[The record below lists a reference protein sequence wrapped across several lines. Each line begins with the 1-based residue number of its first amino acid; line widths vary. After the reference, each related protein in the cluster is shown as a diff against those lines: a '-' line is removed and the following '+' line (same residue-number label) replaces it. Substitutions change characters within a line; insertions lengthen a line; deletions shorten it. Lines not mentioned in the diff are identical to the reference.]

1 MTGAPSARSQLARV
15 TTRLEEL
22 AVRIR
27 EAGGQPQAA
36 VQELAQQA
44 SDLSAEAAELIP
56 QAIAEAE
63 AEARGDG
70 APEPPSPGGTTPD
83 APAA

>member
-1 MTGAPSARSQLARV
+1 MTSAHSARDQLARV
-15 TTRLEEL
+15 TARLEEL

-56 QAIAEAE
+56 PAIAEAE
-63 AEARGDG
+63 ADARGDDADAG
-70 APEPPSPGGTTPD
+70 LAE
-83 APAA
+83 APATDMPTA

>member
-1 MTGAPSARSQLARV
+1 VSGNQSARDQLARV
-15 TTRLEEL
+15 TARLEEL
-22 AVRIR
+22 SVRIR

-44 SDLSAEAAELIP
+44 SDLSAEAADLIP
-56 QAIAEAE
+56 RAIAEAE
-63 AEARGDG
+63 ADVRNDDAGLAEAI
-70 APEPPSPGGTTPD
+70 PTD

>member
-1 MTGAPSARSQLARV
+1 VTSAHSARDQLARV
-15 TTRLEEL
+15 TARLEEL

-27 EAGGQPQAA
+27 EVGGQPQAA

-56 QAIAEAE
+56 RAIAEAE
-63 AEARGDG
+63 ADARGDDADAG
-70 APEPPSPGGTTPD
+70 LAETPATD
-83 APAA
+83 MPTA

>member
-1 MTGAPSARSQLARV
+1 VSGTPSARDQLACV
-15 TTRLEEL
+15 TARLEEL

-27 EAGGQPQAA
+27 EASGQPQAA

-63 AEARGDG
+63 ADVRSDDAGLAEAI
-70 APEPPSPGGTTPD
+70 PTD

>member
-1 MTGAPSARSQLARV
+1 MSGNQSARDQLARV
-15 TTRLEEL
+15 TARLEEL
-22 AVRIR
+22 SVRIR

-44 SDLSAEAAELIP
+44 SDLSAEAADLIP
-56 QAIAEAE
+56 RAIAEAE
-63 AEARGDG
+63 ADVRNDDAGLAEAI
-70 APEPPSPGGTTPD
+70 PTD

>member
-1 MTGAPSARSQLARV
+1 VSGTHSARDQLARV
-15 TTRLEEL
+15 TARLEEL

-44 SDLSAEAAELIP
+44 SDLSSEAAELIP
-56 QAIAEAE
+56 RAIAEAE
-63 AEARGDG
+63 ADVRGDDSDTDL
-70 APEPPSPGGTTPD
+70 AQATTVD
-83 APAA
+83 APAS

>member
-1 MTGAPSARSQLARV
+1 MSGTPSARDQLARV
-15 TTRLEEL
+15 TARLEEL

-36 VQELAQQA
+36 VQELARQA

-56 QAIAEAE
+56 RAIAEAE
-63 AEARGDG
+63 ADVRPDD
-70 APEPPSPGGTTPD
+70 PD
-83 APAA
+83 AGFVQPVATDAPTT

>member
-1 MTGAPSARSQLARV
+1 VTSAHSARDQLARV
-15 TTRLEEL
+15 TARLEEL

-56 QAIAEAE
+56 RAIAEAE
-63 AEARGDG
+63 ADARGGD
-70 APEPPSPGGTTPD
+70 ADARLAE
-83 APAA
+83 APATDMPTA